1 MQISPLAWQSLI
13 LDYPFSLT
21 EKAVT
26 FFDFQSKAQQAIEQ
40 FISNDNGSLLVLKTE
55 TLPEFLLEIQAK
67 LSQTTSKTILKTDF
81 NRNSVFGYSVFLE
94 KDNKIENIEGA
105 LQQAN
110 EGVLILDIH
119 TLLLDVAQW
128 DKLKQALL
136 FGFYEPISANA
147 LPISQSMIQS
157 QFKLVLVGSREDI
170 ATLATYDETLYQ
182 FAQYAEIDTYLRLN
196 HDNTQ
201 QWGDYV
207 QSVTKSLIGKS
218 FSSKGLNQLLSYYMR
233 ESESQ
238 ELVSI
243 SPTLLNK
250 YLVGL
255 AQFFYN
261 QTEFDEVTPYF
272 EYLEEQAA
280 SFNEFTTQDILNH
293 QLRIET
299 EGEAVGQINGLSVVE
314 FEGVPFA
321 FGEPLRISCNVQY
334 GEGEIHDIER
344 KVELGGNIHSKG
356 ILLAQSC
363 LAHLLELPTQ
373 LPFSA
378 SLAFE
383 QSYGEIDGDSS
394 SLAIFCAL
402 ISALSDLP
410 LPQSI
415 AVTGAI
421 DQFGNV
427 LSVGGVNQKIE
438 GFFKI
443 CQVRGLT
450 GKQGVVIPDVCI
462 KHLSLK
468 SEVLTAIKSQQFF
481 IWAVS
486 DVFEAVEI
494 LLQQHFYDK
503 DLPENSKES
512 SIFSL
517 IHEKFDEHS
526 NTSETSGSFLTKFC
540 KFYSKLIR

>member
-13 LDYPFSLT
+13 LDYPFSST
-21 EKAVT
+21 GKKVS
-26 FFDFQSKAQQAIEQ
+26 FFDFQSKAQQAIDQ
-40 FISNDNGSLLVLKTE
+40 FVVSHTGSLLVLKTE
-55 TLPEFLLEIQAK
+55 TLPEFLVEIQAR
-67 LSQTTSKTILKTDF
+67 LSRENNKTLLATDF
-81 NRNSVFGYSVFLE
+81 NRNSLLGYSVFLE

-105 LQQAN
+105 LQQVN
-110 EGVLILDIH
+110 GGILILDIH

-147 LPISQSMIQS
+147 LPLSQPMQESK
-157 QFKLVLVGSREDI
+157 FKLVLVGSREDI

-182 FAQYAEIDTYLRLN
+182 FAQYAEVETYLRL
-196 HDNTQ
+196 DNNTTQ

-207 QSVTKSLIGKS
+207 QSVAKSSVGKS
-218 FSSKGLNQLLSYYMR
+218 FSTKGLNQLLGYYIR

-238 ELVSI
+238 EIVSI

-255 AQFFYN
+255 AQFFSEQEELDDIN
-261 QTEFDEVTPYF
+261 TYF
-272 EYLEEQAA
+272 EYLEKQAS
-280 SFNEFTTQDILNH
+280 SFSEYTTQDILNH
-293 QLRIET
+293 QLRIDT
-299 EGEAVGQINGLSVVE
+299 EGKAVGQINGLSVVE
-314 FEGVPFA
+314 FDGVPFS

-402 ISALSDLP
+402 ISALSALP

-438 GFFKI
+438 GFFNI
-443 CQVRGLT
+443 CQARGLT
-450 GKQGVVIPDVCI
+450 GKQGVIIPKVCI

-468 SEVLTAIKSQQFF
+468 PEVFTAIKGQQFF
-481 IWAVS
+481 IWTVS
-486 DVFEAVEI
+486 DVFEAMTI
-494 LLQQHFYDK
+494 LFEHYFSDK
-503 DLPENSKES
+503 DLPADSDES

-517 IHEKFDEHS
+517 IHEKFDKYS
-526 NTSETSGSFLTKFC
+526 NSTETSGSFFTKFC
-540 KFYSKLIR
+540 KFLR